1 MTGRRPRRDQRGAVT
16 AELAMGLPL
25 LLAVTVALVWLLAVA
40 SAQVRV
46 VDAARESAR
55 ALARGDDEAS
65 AREISQRIAPPGA
78 RVLITGQ
85 DGQVVVETTARVSGP
100 GGLFGLLPG
109 VEVSARAVALR
120 EES

>member
-100 GGLFGLLPG
+100 GGLLGLLPG